1 MIIYIYIIYI
11 YIYIITIHTV
21 FLLYLISEVVVKIIF
36 IVNIETKLV
45 IPLHTSSN
53 TSYLKPRGPDW

>member
-1 MIIYIYIIYI
+1 MI

-21 FLLYLISEVVVKIIF
+21 FPLYLTSEVAVII
-36 IVNIETKLV
+36 ISIGNIETKLV

-53 TSYLKPRGPDW
+53 TSYLKPRGPA